1 LNFCYGAG
9 QFHFICH
16 SDTNC
21 ILRFVSRNKGIKGI
35 PKVLLVTKQLLKLD
49 LSQNDISEA
58 SSFSLKECSKLTYLD
73 LSSNPLKK
81 APDVYNT
88 LTHLTYLNLS
98 KCDML
103 QWLPINFGRMS
114 SLKELLLPLEGMIN
128 PPHEVV
134 VSGSLPTLEFI
145 RGVWQGYLT
154 GRIKILRTCLR
165 QIPDELVYS
174 TWATLPPR
182 CFDNMFPTGVGLLSR
197 LSALDCSMNN
207 IQTISFAVCRLEFL
221 TQLNI
226 AENVVRHIPSSLH
239 MLTNLT
245 FLDLSKNQL
254 QELSEAFFETTS
266 LKVLYL
272 QDNLLKIIPNSL
284 QKLVLL
290 SRCSLAQNQ
299 LYELPHTITK
309 LLNLTSFDVVSKN
322 STIFQFALHF

>member
-1 LNFCYGAG
+1 M
-9 QFHFICH
+9 I
-16 SDTNC
+16 
-21 ILRFVSRNKGIKGI
+21 RNKGIKGI
-35 PKVLLVTKQLLKLD
+35 PKVLLITRQLLKLD
-49 LSQNDISEA
+49 LSQNEISEVA
-58 SSFSLKECSKLTYLD
+58 PHSLQECSKLTYLD
-73 LSSNPLKK
+73 LSSNPLRTFPLIF
-81 APDVYNT
+81 AT
-88 LTHLTYLNLS
+88 LNNLTYLNVS

-103 QWLPINFGRMS
+103 QWLPINFGQMS

-128 PPHEVV
+128 PPHEIIVT
-134 VSGSLPTLEFI
+134 GSLPTLEFI

-165 QIPDELVYS
+165 HIPNEIIYS

-182 CFDNMFPTGVGLLSR
+182 CFESMFPTGVGLLSR
-197 LSALDCSMNN
+197 VSALDFSMNN
-207 IQTISFAVCRLEFL
+207 IQAISFAVCRLQFL

-226 AENVVRHIPSSLH
+226 AENFVRHIPTSLH

-245 FLDLSKNQL
+245 LLDLSKNL
-254 QELSEAFFETTS
+254 IQELNEAFFETTS

-272 QDNLLKIIPNSL
+272 QENRLKIIPDSL

-309 LLNLTSFDVVSKN
+309 LINLTSFDVVSHV
-322 STIFQFALHF
+322 IL